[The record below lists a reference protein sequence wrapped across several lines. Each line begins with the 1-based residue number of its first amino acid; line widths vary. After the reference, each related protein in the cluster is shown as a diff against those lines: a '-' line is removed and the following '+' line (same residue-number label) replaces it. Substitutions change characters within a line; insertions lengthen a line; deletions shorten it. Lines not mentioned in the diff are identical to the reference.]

1 MLFCA
6 EKNDNILLS
15 VYLWATGR
23 VNMRVCLPP
32 FQKAKQKPDNIV
44 VKPNPQVNIESLI
57 ECPYSMAYSAG

>member
-32 FQKAKQKPDNIV
+32 VQKAKQKPENIV
-44 VKPNPQVNIESLI
+44 VNPDPQVNIE
-57 ECPYSMAYSAG
+57 